1 MRTLNSERRSKKLL
15 AVIAAAALLL
25 VAGSAAAQD
34 SVVRAVKARLE
45 ATGVPLDGPCGAFE
59 ITKRVAWQL
68 RATGA
73 GTLDKPSGNNCGG
86 RSVDIIAYPDGRL
99 VDILSDAGGSNGPVW
114 NPIEP
119 VEASRWRAAVDPGDG
134 PPAPPAP
141 VTPSVDL
148 TPLLS
153 RLDALERTLQA
164 LTGTV
169 PDLEQRV
176 AQQGAALDGR
186 IVALASA
193 LDRVRDRLT
202 TVESRPIPIACSAAL
217 NLGAGRIPISC
228 KLQ

>member
-1 MRTLNSERRSKKLL
+1 MKLAICIL
-15 AVIAAAALLL
+15 LLL

-119 VEASRWRAAVDPGDG
+119 VDASRWRAPMDPGDSGSATG
-134 PPAPPAP
+134 PGAAATPVVVQAPA
-141 VTPSVDL
+141 VDL
-148 TPLLS
+148 SGIVQGLEAVRTAVGAPAGDSVHGQAERVYSDLVA
-153 RLDALERTLQA
+153 RLEELRARQDMLAAQLKAHDEAPTWL
-164 LTGTV
+164 G
-169 PDLEQRV
+169 RV
-176 AQQGAALDGR
+176 FGNRYTQIVMGAAAAWVTAQQTG
-186 IVALASA
+186 
-193 LDRVRDRLT
+193 
-202 TVESRPIPIACSAAL
+202 
-217 NLGAGRIPISC
+217 
-228 KLQ
+228 K